1 MRILAIIAILMLAPT
16 TAMARGGGGGHS
28 PSVHASA
35 NVTGIA
41 SGKRQHQPIKVVKQ
55 WGAASPMLRGQSH
68 MGDRKGGRYLAQ

>member
-41 SGKRQHQPIKVVKQ
+41 SGKRPDICFSV
-55 WGAASPMLRGQSH
+55 ARSMRSYASIS
-68 MGDRKGGRYLAQ
+68 LAIMSVRVAPCPDET